1 MESPGDLVRAM
12 RLSAGLS
19 QRQLASRA
27 ATSQPALA
35 RYERGKTMPS
45 IPTLQRLA
53 EACGRRLRIDAE
65 PVPDPHDVELAE
77 LLLELTPLERL
88 RALRHYARLHSLTAV
103 EK

>member
-1 MESPGDLVRAM
+1 MESPGELVRAM

-35 RYERGKTMPS
+35 RYERGTTAPS

-53 EACGRRLRIDAE
+53 TACGRQLTVDAE
-65 PVPDPHDVELAE
+65 PRPDPQDVELAE
-77 LLLELTPLERL
+77 LLLDLTPLERL
-88 RALRHYARLHSLTAV
+88 RALRRYARLHTLAATGR
-103 EK
+103 